1 MNELTVIERE
11 NQRVMTTA
19 VLAEEY
25 GTTEKRISENFSR
38 NAERYVLGKEDCGG

>member
-25 GTTEKRISENFSR
+25 GTTNDVISKN
-38 NAERYVLGKEDCGG
+38 